1 MNAMQRSFTSLL
13 GSSFDDPKTMATLA
27 LAQNLLAGRGNTMTR
42 LVGGAGAYGATM
54 QDAKAQAAA
63 AEDRKLRRVMQQMQL
78 QQLLDQQKRQAGVE
92 DAYRQSMET
101 PAQQALAGGGG
112 PTVANAQAMQ
122 GMSPRINQNRL
133 VSLMMGV
140 DPIAAAKMLTPE
152 PAEMMS
158 VSPGSVVIDKK
169 TGKQVFA
176 APAKEGESPEIVRL
190 QRLRD
195 SMPPTSPQ
203 RAELDQFIKS
213 KINPRPLVSVTMNE
227 GQKGFD
233 NESKLRGDFKS
244 EPIYKEFQDTQSAY
258 KQIKR
263 ALDQG
268 TPIGDTAAATKIM
281 KLLDPGSVVR
291 ESELAMAMAATGKL
305 DRLKNY
311 VQMQISGNK
320 LTPQQRI
327 EFGVLAD
334 EFYNAAQQAF
344 NSKRSEYEQLGKDYG
359 LNTNRA
365 LGPAPA
371 RVIDFNDLR

>member
-1 MNAMQRSFTSLL
+1 MNATQPGFASFL
-13 GSSFDDPKTMATLA
+13 GSSMDDPRTLSTLA
-27 LAQNLLAGRGNTMTR
+27 LSQALLTGRGGTMARLTSGLSAYGQVLGSLREQEQQRQERQQRALLA
-42 LVGGAGAYGATM
+42 
-54 QDAKAQAAA
+54 
-63 AEDRKLRRVMQQMQL
+63 QL
-78 QQLLDQQKRQAGVE
+78 QVQQLLDQQKRQAGVE
-92 DAYRQSMET
+92 DAYRQSIET

-122 GMSPRINQNRL
+122 SMSPRINQDKL
-133 VSLMMGV
+133 VSLMMSV
-140 DPIAAAKMLTPE
+140 DPIAAVKMLTPE
-152 PAEMMS
+152 PADMMS
-158 VSPGSVVIDKK
+158 VPPGSVVIDKK

-233 NESKLRGDFKS
+233 NESKLRSDFKS

>member
-63 AEDRKLRRVMQQMQL
+63 EEDRKLRRVMQQMQL

-152 PAEMMS
+152 PADMMS

-233 NESKLRGDFKS
+233 NESKLRSDFKS

>member
-1 MNAMQRSFTSLL
+1 MNAMRPSFTSLL

-63 AEDRKLRRVMQQMQL
+63 EEDRKLRRVMQQMQL
-78 QQLLDQQKRQAGVE
+78 QQLLDAQKRQAGVE
-92 DAYRQSMET
+92 DAYRQSIET

-122 GMSPRINQNRL
+122 GMSPRINQDKL

-140 DPIAAAKMLTPE
+140 DPIAAVKMLTPE
-152 PAEMMS
+152 PADMMS
-158 VSPGSVVIDKK
+158 VPPGSVVIDKK

-176 APAKEGESPEIVRL
+176 APAKEGESPEIVQL

-320 LTPQQRI
+320 LTPQQRT

-344 NSKRSEYEQLGKDYG
+344 NSKRSEYEQLGRDYG

>member
-1 MNAMQRSFTSLL
+1 
-13 GSSFDDPKTMATLA
+13 
-27 LAQNLLAGRGNTMTR
+27 
-42 LVGGAGAYGATM
+42 
-54 QDAKAQAAA
+54 
-63 AEDRKLRRVMQQMQL
+63 
-78 QQLLDQQKRQAGVE
+78 
-92 DAYRQSMET
+92 
-101 PAQQALAGGGG
+101 
-112 PTVANAQAMQ
+112 
-122 GMSPRINQNRL
+122 
-133 VSLMMGV
+133 
-140 DPIAAAKMLTPE
+140 
-152 PAEMMS
+152 
-158 VSPGSVVIDKK
+158 
-169 TGKQVFA
+169 
-176 APAKEGESPEIVRL
+176 
-190 QRLRD
+190 
-195 SMPPTSPQ
+195 MPPTSPQ

-233 NESKLRGDFKS
+233 NESKLRSDFKS